1 MDHSEAVQQ
10 KATEKYLLNELDP
23 TLRDQFEEHLFDC
36 VECALDVRAA
46 ALFVEHTKGV
56 LAESHAPSPAPAAVP
71 ATAKPGMLAWLRPAF
86 ALPLLATL
94 LAVISYQN
102 LVTYPLLK
110 QAAATP
116 QIAPWASIHVST
128 RGASTIQVSPHAG
141 QGFHLLVNIPPE
153 NSFASYTLSLSS
165 PSGKVQWTRT
175 TEAIATDDTRSIFV
189 PSAGLE
195 QGTYTLSV
203 RGTAAAG
210 ETTDLG
216 RYSIEVQVQN

>member
-1 MDHSEAVQQ
+1 MDHNEAVRQ

-36 VECALDVRAA
+36 TECALDLRAA
-46 ALFVEHTKGV
+46 ALFVEHSKTA
-56 LAESHAPSPAPAAVP
+56 LAEPHTGAPSPAAVP

-110 QAAATP
+110 QAAAIP

-128 RGASTIQVSPHAG
+128 RGASTTHISVHPG
-141 QGFHLLVNIPPE
+141 EVFHLLVNIPPE

-165 PSGKVQWTRT
+165 PSGRLQWTRT
-175 TEAIATDDTRSIFV
+175 VAATAADDTRSVYV
-189 PSAGLE
+189 PGTSQE
-195 QGTYTLSV
+195 SGTYTLAV
-203 RGTAAAG
+203 KGTTATG
-210 ETTDLG
+210 EDTNLG
-216 RYSIEVQVQN
+216 SYSIEVQVQK